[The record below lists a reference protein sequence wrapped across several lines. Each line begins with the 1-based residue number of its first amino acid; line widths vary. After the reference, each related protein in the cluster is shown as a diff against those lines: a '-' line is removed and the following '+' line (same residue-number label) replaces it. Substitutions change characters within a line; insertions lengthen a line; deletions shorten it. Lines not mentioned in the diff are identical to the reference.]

1 MELVKKDTAKKSSN
15 AVASATVGCEAVPG
29 GLEEEEEESAQQ
41 SSTTVKAPQHA
52 EALPQR
58 EEVAATEVK
67 KVTEA

>member
-1 MELVKKDTAKKSSN
+1 MKKGTAKKSSN
-15 AVASATVGCEAVPG
+15 AVASATVSCEAVPG
-29 GLEEEEEESAQQ
+29 GLEEEEESAQQ